1 MQEFKTVFFPESGR
15 GVGENFVL
23 TLYSSVLRVVK
34 KRTWTYR
41 STEDRWLT
49 IEQCSG
55 KVLSVRGIKTWTE
68 NIWLYTLWGN
78 MTGILTQWAS

>member
-34 KRTWTYR
+34 QRTWTYR

-68 NIWLYTLWGN
+68 NI
-78 MTGILTQWAS
+78 